1 VISAEHDFADRQAL
15 ATALAKDVAA
25 ALTRAIALKGSAVLA
40 VSGGTTPKLFFDTLS
55 QQKLA
60 WNLVTITLVDE
71 RQVPDTS
78 DRSNAK
84 LVKEH
89 LLKNDAAAARFV
101 PMFGTPADKMP
112 AHLDVVTL
120 GMGNDGHTASFFPGG
135 DTLAKAIDPTTPQRI
150 IAISAPGS
158 GEARLTYT
166 LPVLLAAGF
175 RALHLEG
182 QEKRDTLKLALADG
196 AIPDMPVRAVLRSPS
211 PIAVY
216 WCP

>member
-1 VISAEHDFADRQAL
+1 MIATEHDFADRQAL
-15 ATALAKDVAA
+15 ATALAGDVAA
-25 ALTRAIALKGSAVLA
+25 ALTRAITATGSAVLA
-40 VSGGTTPKLFFDTLS
+40 VSGGTTPKLFFDALS
-55 QQKLA
+55 GEKLA
-60 WNLVTITLVDE
+60 WDHVTITLVDE

-89 LLKNDAAAARFV
+89 LLKNEAAAARFV
-101 PMFGTPADKMP
+101 PMFGTPADQMP
-112 AHLDVVTL
+112 ARLDVVTL

-135 DTLAKAIDPTTPQRI
+135 DTLAEAIDPSTPQKI

-182 QEKRDTLKLALADG
+182 DEKRDTLKRALADG
-196 AIPDMPVRAVLRSPS
+196 PVPDMPVRAVLRSPS
-211 PIAVY
+211 PVSIY